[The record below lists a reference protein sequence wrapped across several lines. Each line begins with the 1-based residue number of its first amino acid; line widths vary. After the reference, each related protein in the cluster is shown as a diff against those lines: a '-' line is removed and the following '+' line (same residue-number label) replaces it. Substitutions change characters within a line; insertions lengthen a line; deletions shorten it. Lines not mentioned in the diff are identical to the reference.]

1 MFRSTHRA
9 HVCITLL
16 YATGLSTS
24 MYFVDP
30 LLNEPLLLHHQI
42 QTKIPPVNL
51 HAKNIFLLEPYKFK
65 YTYLYFYM

>member
-1 MFRSTHRA
+1 MWLGDMPMKKTVVLEALMFRSTQRA

-30 LLNEPLLLHHQI
+30 LLNEPLLLHHQ
-42 QTKIPPVNL
+42 NF
-51 HAKNIFLLEPYKFK
+51 N
-65 YTYLYFYM
+65 

>member
-1 MFRSTHRA
+1 MWLGDMPMKKTVVLEGLMFRSTHRA

-30 LLNEPLLLHHQI
+30 LLNEPLLLRHQNHQ
-42 QTKIPPVNL
+42 QTK
-51 HAKNIFLLEPYKFK
+51 Y
-65 YTYLYFYM
+65 